1 MKTQIR
7 LPENIVQYL
16 IHSPESGMG
25 YQKVNL
31 ILKNG
36 RRITDVIVYNSSLA
50 EIDEQ
55 INPETIAKAELI
67 N

>member
-1 MKTQIR
+1 MKIQIR
-7 LPENIVQYL
+7 LPENIIQYL

-36 RRITDVIVYNSSLA
+36 RRITDVTVYNSSLA